1 MVDAPINRERIVV
14 SARLIVP
21 LSCCGGFNEK
31 ALRFRQSINASVSTG
46 RLEPELAVKAVGDVF
61 GLRKKTAE
69 DTDNK
74 KREFTGDTRPGVASN
89 EFGYR
94 WDKSAKWE
102 PGSRLVIN
110 PSYTSRMGMGTM
122 PNVGWIPRDENQPKS
137 FPEMIARIQSKP
149 HIQLRKFKV
158 NPKTDDIIPESEKII
173 DPFAISSGM
182 SMEERRNAQK
192 KYQIDNPE
200 EKRLPGASL
209 ESRVPGGSLLS
220 RAAAV
225 FGILRDENNKFRCP
239 PGTPAANQ
247 YTDAT
252 GSNCFGFSA
261 SKFSRYAARE
271 AAKLTAE
278 GEYEG
283 LRTNAFA
290 FLNFARNDVGSKQRR
305 GVADPE
311 FVSRVAYWEDLYGD
325 KFKPP
330 VWRDTPVPENLRMFK
345 NGAVRAQDDIARQKA
360 AAVRIYDALGIDPN
374 DPDAHFQA
382 VEKLQ
387 KMHVDSGGTAGWDLK
402 IANVSSGGDAS
413 RLTDLEV
420 REFTEA
426 RLKSVQGW
434 NLLSKEEQ
442 QRLIDSDVRRYQET
456 ERAMFETL
464 LDQFMQNPS
473 SARVLGKIE
482 YDFFSDDEAG
492 TGMYREAPSIVPRL
506 KPDGTPV
513 LDKAGNPVMG
523 KVPGELRSVIHIN
536 MGQILANQET
546 MLPNMGPDERLAIS
560 AVGARSEAEGRLA
573 VADFLVNADHTAR
586 GMAGLIDGV
595 YSFSSHIMLHEH
607 AHSIQ
612 LQVFMAKI
620 QEQIDSKGFIS
631 VPIVDK
637 NGIVKGTRNVDSI
650 YKLSGDDV
658 MAIMTDVAD
667 DINLDSLK
675 DAMERIKAVAPLA
688 GAYPRDAYKE
698 GSEVWALEVA
708 AELHALRAR
717 GIIYGPDIDAALA
730 FMDDIGDSRASVD
743 RALGDETEELV
754 DMDDVFTIRPDSV
767 VPDDMP
773 DESVTEALGDRD
785 ERIASALREEIKRFK
800 AEFKDLPEDE
810 MISEAAIIQS
820 QRDATKNTLKKLN
833 DFEIDP
839 SLPDAEKDSI
849 REYLENLKKQTQMEL
864 DFHDTRYNEAS
875 KAWRKKYG
883 IGARGEKDRFEES
896 VKAVREKEGLF
907 DDVEIE
913 ELAKIAALDD
923 LRKSVEKMPEKKII
937 RRLADDEIYLS
948 TLDPSSDEAKTL
960 IEKIDVIKEQ
970 YVQNMRDAGDKSTT
984 AKIKKNLD
992 QSVKDLISPPAKKNV
1007 SLKSKQEAKDH
1018 ALKERR
1024 RVRGTAEQKKAV
1036 KELGDIA
1043 SSDIGQLLD
1052 PASQTRAGRAIN
1064 KRNARLKR
1072 LGLTIDEKS
1081 SEEGDVVQQVENLL
1095 IPVMEVIDGTSIAD
1109 PFEMETVID
1118 FDSGVLR
1125 GKLEGKEIEV
1135 PQFVSGKV
1143 LTTKTKKL
1151 DIPEK
1156 GIRNKETGKTSRR
1169 VIVQVR
1175 EGDRGLFPTSGDD
1188 DQRFVAPPGRIR
1200 ITGVDPDG
1208 TVRAELSYQKDS
1220 VEVIDSMAHSLE
1232 TNKTDAIWAQ
1242 SHGKKIKAVADK
1254 YVNSRRESGRLSS
1267 GARSDYDSVATTSSR
1282 TTVDEVI
1289 DAGGSFGEGFDELPP
1304 HLSSEDSSSRLSS
1317 GKKDVLG
1324 APATRKQRTE
1334 SRKKSMSS
1342 QIREVK
1348 SILGGGQGDSADPL
1362 SRGDIHPDVARLI
1375 ADTPEEDLLARAEN
1389 TAYRMHEGFDRR
1401 VRVRATDDD
1410 IERLAT
1416 TGSIRSSFASPDD
1429 ESKRTSR
1436 RAQRYS
1442 GMTTGERSSRLSS
1455 GRVIDSS
1462 ANLAERKRQEKEV
1475 AAQAFDVFDKF
1486 LSGDRKSI
1494 NDMSEAELFIAFNG
1508 KVRKSKRKSVSA
1520 TNDSLYEVDDVPTAI
1535 ALMMLGHHVA
1545 VKDQDLA
1552 LTSQSQKAFEDLVED
1567 AAKSHI
1573 DAKNPH
1579 PEWVKY
1585 QEEYKKEFKDLD
1597 FNDPK
1602 IVKEMEKNYVDKY
1615 QADLCALYS
1624 PAQNLLCSGH
1634 IGIDREKMPQTNGRS
1649 AGHDTVAVRALKAGE
1664 AAGKFEPLKTIKRD
1678 AAVEA
1683 EFAEELNAAVAKANA
1698 ERAKKG
1704 EPELTD
1710 KEVSKKLY
1718 ELVAKKH
1725 SLKNQFEGKTQQEHK
1740 ADSYDKMSDASKKW
1754 LYENTDW
1761 NDTEVNLETPFIEWL
1776 NGVIEPESGKP
1787 AVILKE
1793 VNPKDYA
1800 PSQQQLV
1807 ASKSNATARQIQEK
1821 AIEVAENIRADN
1833 PGISDE
1839 DFRAK
1844 YLEEIGKEWFM
1855 QPILTSN
1862 DGYILDGH
1870 HRWAGITVGNS
1881 SLPEELKL
1889 PLKANEVQTD
1899 IIEALTLGKIFQD
1912 AWGIKE
1918 ARLGA
1923 ENKWKEGEIA
1933 DISREEIS
1941 QLMDDLTKNVGTLVD
1956 AKYAGGDF
1964 IQLGSVGLSNNPD
1977 YAARAKERQINA
1989 QRDETRKIAG
1999 DVLAKVRKR
2008 GKPLHEYT
2016 PEELKEDFGDS
2027 VKPSDMKPLFTSSDP
2042 KDMAVY
2048 KVDNIGQAIALM
2060 ALGHHVTLEYSSD
2073 EAVAKKQK
2081 ESLSFAKTLQQEF
2094 FKDIEKMG
2102 QDIIANNE
2110 KEWLDFK
2117 EKAEKIDGA
2126 DGVDPA
2132 VFQEKIKKEFLKKF
2146 GDQYKTNLC
2155 NFYDGDENV
2164 FCGNNLGIPRAKMPQ
2179 AGGRLAGANTRGA
2192 ELGLAGQIP
2201 IKEAP
2206 HKHVDPYGI
2215 KTWDGE
2221 KRFEGIMAKIQ
2232 ESPESAASISDEDR
2246 QFVIENMNWNLFEVS
2261 GEEMIKEIIRGKLG
2275 DDSIKE
2281 NMAVNPDD
2289 YTPSQQELDAVQT
2302 DGMHKSLKAAVEYYT
2317 EILTK
2322 DGKYKRGTKEFTAAL
2337 IQALKEDTNAK
2348 AKLSERRGTSAMMDP
2363 ILATS
2368 DKLLL
2373 DGHHRWSA
2381 ITVFNGE
2388 VDDDQ
2393 QIPLHV
2399 DEVQTDIISGLT
2411 LTKVLQRGLGIK
2423 DAKLTGAVDFEEGD
2437 VRKVEIGER
2446 DRVLKEI
2453 NDSMDDLAA
2462 EIYAE
2467 GDFIEID
2474 SVGMRNNP
2482 AYAEEVLTRQRDALS
2497 RRAGPAA
2504 RAREAELDAAVRNVR
2519 TKPSA
2524 DAPVERESVGR
2535 LAKMRKGRRLSSGK
2549 TTEAPASGKT
2559 VGMSPKNYA
2568 SEYYSRIGLPSS
2580 LDADMMPVSGYL
2592 VHKSHMDAKRSQITK
2607 GGAPGNL
2614 RPDAVFEVGD
2624 EDLVGDGLTALGD
2637 MEIVLRP
2644 GVSNRVAYGRGN
2656 ALTSAHRPVML
2667 NSRNR
2672 EDVADAILNADGV
2685 NAEESKRE
2693 ALLHMLSSSLNNDFS
2708 NVNASRASSGK
2719 MPSSF
2724 DKKLPE
2730 GSTREPFEAQIL
2742 GGFDVA
2748 DIEQINVPFSK
2759 IEAAGAKEDI
2769 SDVVDTVSIAD
2780 KLRKAGFSQ
2789 EEIEYFYSIGGGQS
2803 LNTASMSMLRNY
2815 RASQKMKEDLAKRG
2829 LNNVKFAH
2837 PNGFNIEDA
2846 RSHSKSAK
2854 AGQSVE
2860 SALKDSIA
2868 EEIIAAA
2875 KDLLKEMTKTN
2886 KPKVTS
2892 IFGGKL

>member
-1 MVDAPINRERIVV
+1 
-14 SARLIVP
+14 
-21 LSCCGGFNEK
+21 
-31 ALRFRQSINASVSTG
+31 
-46 RLEPELAVKAVGDVF
+46 
-61 GLRKKTAE
+61 
-69 DTDNK
+69 
-74 KREFTGDTRPGVASN
+74 
-89 EFGYR
+89 
-94 WDKSAKWE
+94 
-102 PGSRLVIN
+102 
-110 PSYTSRMGMGTM
+110 
-122 PNVGWIPRDENQPKS
+122 VGWIPRDENQPKS
-137 FPEMIARIQSKP
+137 FQEMISRIQSEP
-149 HIQLRKFKV
+149 QIQLRKFKV

-182 SMEERRNAQK
+182 TMEERRNAQR

-247 YTDAT
+247 FTDAT

-261 SKFSRYAARE
+261 SKFSRFAARE
-271 AAKLTAE
+271 AARLTAE

-283 LRTNAFA
+283 LRTNANA
-290 FLNFARNDVGSKQRR
+290 FFGYLYGGSQQAR
-305 GVADPE
+305 GVASPE
-311 FVSRVAYWEDLYGD
+311 FISRCAYWEDLYGD
-325 KFKPP
+325 KLKPP
-330 VWRDTPVPENLRMFK
+330 SWRDTPVTENLRLFK
-345 NGAVRAQDDIARQKA
+345 NGAIRAQDDIARQKA
-360 AAVRIYDALGIDPN
+360 SAVRIYDALGIDPS
-374 DPDAHFQA
+374 DPNAHFQA

-387 KMHVDSGGTAGWDLK
+387 KMHVDSDGAAGWDLK
-402 IANVSSGGDAS
+402 ILNTSSGGDAS

-426 RLKSVQGW
+426 RLKSVSGW
-434 NLLSKEEQ
+434 NRLSNEEQ
-442 QRLIDSDVRRYQET
+442 KRLIDSDIRRYQET

-473 SARVLGKIE
+473 TARVLGRVE
-482 YDFFSDDEAG
+482 YNFLSDDEAG
-492 TGMYREAPSIVPRL
+492 TGMYRDAPSIVPRL

-536 MGQILANQET
+536 MKEILQNQET

-560 AVGARSEAEGRLA
+560 AIGARSEAEGRLA
-573 VADFLVNADHTAR
+573 VADFLVNVDHTAR

-631 VPIVDK
+631 VPIVDR

-650 YKLSGDDV
+650 YRLSGDDV

-675 DAMERIKAVAPLA
+675 DAMERIKSVAPLA

-717 GIIYGPDIDAALA
+717 GIIYGDDIDAALA
-730 FMDDIGDSRASVD
+730 FMDDIGDSRASID
-743 RALGDETEELV
+743 RALGDETAALV

-767 VPDDMP
+767 VPDGMP
-773 DESVTEALGDRD
+773 EESITEALGDRD
-785 ERIASALREEIKRFK
+785 ERIASALREEIKQFK
-800 AEFKDLPEDE
+800 TGFKDLPEDE
-810 MISEAAIIQS
+810 MISEAAIIES
-820 QRDATKNTLKKLN
+820 QRDASNNTLKKLN

-839 SLPDAEKDSI
+839 SLPEDEKESI
-849 REYLENLKKQTQMEL
+849 RGYLENLKKQTQMEL

-883 IGARGEKDRFEES
+883 IGARGEKDRFKES
-896 VKAVREKEGLF
+896 VKAVREREGLF

-948 TLDPSSDEAKTL
+948 TLDPSSDEAKNL

-984 AKIKKNLD
+984 AKLKKNLD

-1018 ALKERR
+1018 ATKERR

-1043 SSDIGQLLD
+1043 SSDVGQLLD
-1052 PASQTRAGRAIN
+1052 PAAQTRAGRAIN
-1064 KRNARLKR
+1064 KRNARIKR
-1072 LGLTIDEKS
+1072 LGLTVDEKS
-1081 SEEGDVVQQVENLL
+1081 SEEGDVVQQVQNLL

-1109 PFEMETVID
+1109 PFEIETVID

-1125 GKLEGKEIEV
+1125 GKIEGKEIEM

-1151 DIPEK
+1151 DMPEK
-1156 GIRNKETGKTSRR
+1156 GIRDKETGKTARR
-1169 VIVQVR
+1169 VVVQVR
-1175 EGDRGLFPTSGDD
+1175 EGDRGLFPSAGED
-1188 DQRFVAPPGRIR
+1188 DQRFVAPPGRLR
-1200 ITGVDPDG
+1200 ITGIDPDG

-1220 VEVIDSMAHSLE
+1220 VEVIDSMAYSLE

-1254 YVNSRRESGRLSS
+1254 YVNSRRESGKESTGS
-1267 GARSDYDSVATTSSR
+1267 RSDYDSVSETSSK
-1282 TTVDEVI
+1282 TVVDEVV

-1304 HLSSEDSSSRLSS
+1304 HLSSDDSSSRLSS

-1334 SRKKSMSS
+1334 LRNKSMSS
-1342 QIREVK
+1342 QVREVK

-1410 IERLAT
+1410 IERLSS
-1416 TGSIRSSFASPDD
+1416 TGSIRSPFASPDD
-1429 ESKRTSR
+1429 EAKRTSR

-1442 GMTTGERSSRLSS
+1442 GMGPDERSSRLSS
-1455 GRVIDSS
+1455 GRTIDSS
-1462 ANLAERKRQEKEV
+1462 ENLAERKRQEKEV
-1475 AAQAFDVFDKF
+1475 AVKAFEIFDKV
-1486 LSGDRKSI
+1486 LNADGKNLD
-1494 NDMSEAELFIAFNG
+1494 DMSEAELSASFGG
-1508 KVRKSKRKSVSA
+1508 KVKKSKRKSVSA

-1545 VKDQDLA
+1545 VKDQDLR
-1552 LTSQSQKAFEDLVED
+1552 LTEQSQKAFEEEVKN
-1567 AAKSHI
+1567 AAKKHI
-1573 DAKNPH
+1573 DAQNPH
-1579 PEWVKY
+1579 PKWVQY
-1585 QEEYKKEFKDLD
+1585 QEQYKKDSPDLD
-1597 FNDPK
+1597 YGDPAV
-1602 IVKEMEKNYVDKY
+1602 VKEMEKNYVDSY

-1649 AGHDTVAVRALKAGE
+1649 AGYDTVAVRALKAGE
-1664 AAGKFEPLKTIKRD
+1664 AAGKFEPAKTIKRN
-1678 AAVEA
+1678 AAVDA
-1683 EFAEELNAAVAKANA
+1683 EFAEELNAAVIKANA
-1698 ERAKKG
+1698 GLVKKG
-1704 EPELTD
+1704 KPELTD
-1710 KEVSKKLY
+1710 EEISKKLY
-1718 ELVAKKH
+1718 EIVSEKH
-1725 SLKNQFEGKTQQEHK
+1725 SLRNQFGDKTQEQHK
-1740 ADSYDKMSDASKKW
+1740 GDSYDKMSDASKNW

-1776 NGVIEPESGKP
+1776 NGVIEPENGEPS
-1787 AVILKE
+1787 VILKE
-1793 VNPKDYA
+1793 VNPGDYA

-1807 ASKSNATARQIQEK
+1807 ASKVDGTARQIQEK
-1821 AIEVAENIRADN
+1821 AIEVAEGIRADN

-1839 DFRAK
+1839 DFRTK
-1844 YLEEIGKEWFM
+1844 YLEEMKKQWFM
-1855 QPILTSN
+1855 QPILTAS
-1862 DGYILDGH
+1862 DGFIVDGH
-1870 HRWAGITVGNS
+1870 HRWAGINVGNS
-1881 SLPEELKL
+1881 SLSEELRL
-1889 PLKANEVQTD
+1889 PLNVNEIQTD

-1923 ENKWKEGEIA
+1923 ENKWKEGEIT
-1933 DISREEIS
+1933 DISKNEIS
-1941 QLMDDLTKNVGTLVD
+1941 QLMDGLTKNVGTLVD
-1956 AKYAGGDF
+1956 EKYAEGNF
-1964 IQLGSVGLSNNPD
+1964 VQLGSIGLSNNPD
-1977 YAARAKERQINA
+1977 YAARAKERQ
-1989 QRDETRKIAG
+1989 
-1999 DVLAKVRKR
+1999 
-2008 GKPLHEYT
+2008 
-2016 PEELKEDFGDS
+2016 
-2027 VKPSDMKPLFTSSDP
+2027 
-2042 KDMAVY
+2042 
-2048 KVDNIGQAIALM
+2048 
-2060 ALGHHVTLEYSSD
+2060 
-2073 EAVAKKQK
+2073 
-2081 ESLSFAKTLQQEF
+2081 
-2094 FKDIEKMG
+2094 
-2102 QDIIANNE
+2102 
-2110 KEWLDFK
+2110 
-2117 EKAEKIDGA
+2117 
-2126 DGVDPA
+2126 
-2132 VFQEKIKKEFLKKF
+2132 
-2146 GDQYKTNLC
+2146 
-2155 NFYDGDENV
+2155 
-2164 FCGNNLGIPRAKMPQ
+2164 
-2179 AGGRLAGANTRGA
+2179 
-2192 ELGLAGQIP
+2192 
-2201 IKEAP
+2201 
-2206 HKHVDPYGI
+2206 
-2215 KTWDGE
+2215 
-2221 KRFEGIMAKIQ
+2221 
-2232 ESPESAASISDEDR
+2232 
-2246 QFVIENMNWNLFEVS
+2246 
-2261 GEEMIKEIIRGKLG
+2261 
-2275 DDSIKE
+2275 
-2281 NMAVNPDD
+2281 
-2289 YTPSQQELDAVQT
+2289 
-2302 DGMHKSLKAAVEYYT
+2302 
-2317 EILTK
+2317 
-2322 DGKYKRGTKEFTAAL
+2322 
-2337 IQALKEDTNAK
+2337 
-2348 AKLSERRGTSAMMDP
+2348 TSA
-2363 ILATS
+2363 
-2368 DKLLL
+2368 
-2373 DGHHRWSA
+2373 
-2381 ITVFNGE
+2381 
-2388 VDDDQ
+2388 
-2393 QIPLHV
+2393 
-2399 DEVQTDIISGLT
+2399 
-2411 LTKVLQRGLGIK
+2411 
-2423 DAKLTGAVDFEEGD
+2423 
-2437 VRKVEIGER
+2437 
-2446 DRVLKEI
+2446 
-2453 NDSMDDLAA
+2453 
-2462 EIYAE
+2462 
-2467 GDFIEID
+2467 
-2474 SVGMRNNP
+2474 
-2482 AYAEEVLTRQRDALS
+2482 LTRRP
-2497 RRAGPAA
+2497 GPAA
-2504 RAREAELDAAVRNVR
+2504 RARELELDAAIRDAGR
-2519 TKPSA
+2519 QRSP
-2524 DAPVERESVGR
+2524 DAPAERESVGR
-2535 LAKMRKGRRLSSGK
+2535 LAKMRKGKRLSSGK
-2549 TTEAPASGKT
+2549 TIDAPASGKT

-2580 LDADMMPVSGYL
+2580 LDPDMMPVSGYL
-2592 VHKSHMDAKRSQITK
+2592 VHKSHIDAKRAQITK
-2607 GGAPGNL
+2607 GGMPGNL
-2614 RPDAVFEVGD
+2614 RPDGVFEVGD

-2672 EDVADAILNADGV
+2672 DDVADAILNADGV
-2685 NAEESKRE
+2685 NAEETKRE

-2708 NVNASRASSGK
+2708 NANASRSSSGK

-2748 DIEQINVPFSK
+2748 DIEQINVPLSK
-2759 IEAAGAKEDI
+2759 IEAASAKEDI
-2769 SDVVDTVSIAD
+2769 SDVVDAVSIAD

-2789 EEIEYFYSIGGGQS
+2789 EEIEYFYSMGGGQS
-2803 LNTASMSMLRNY
+2803 LDTASMSMLRKY
-2815 RASQKMKEDLAKRG
+2815 RASQKMKDDFAKRG

-2860 SALKDSIA
+2860 STLKDSIA

-2875 KDLLKEMTKTN
+2875 KDLLKEMKKTN

>member
-31 ALRFRQSINASVSTG
+31 ALRFRRAINSSVSTG
-46 RLEPELAVKAVGDVF
+46 RLEPELAVKAVGEVF

-137 FPEMIARIQSKP
+137 FPEMIARIQSEP
-149 HIQLRKFKV
+149 QIQLRKFKV

-182 SMEERRNAQK
+182 TMEERRNAQR

-247 YTDAT
+247 FTDAT

-261 SKFSRYAARE
+261 SKFARYAARE

-283 LRTNAFA
+283 LRSNAFA
-290 FLNFARNDVGSKQRR
+290 FFNFLRNDVGSKDRR
-305 GVADPE
+305 GVASPE
-311 FVSRVAYWEDLYGD
+311 FVSRCAYWEGLYGD

-345 NGAVRAQDDIARQKA
+345 NGAIRAQDDIARQKA
-360 AAVRIYDALGIDPN
+360 SAVRIYDALGIDPN

-382 VEKLQ
+382 VEKLRQ
-387 KMHVDSGGTAGWDLK
+387 MHIDSGGAAGWDLQ
-402 IANVSSGGDAS
+402 ILNVSSGGDAA

-426 RLKSVQGW
+426 RLKSTQGW

-442 QRLIDSDVRRYQET
+442 QRLIDSDIRRYQET

-473 SARVLGKIE
+473 SARVLGRIE
-482 YDFFSDDEAG
+482 YDFFSNDEAG
-492 TGMYREAPSIVPRL
+492 TGMYRDAPSIVPRL

-513 LDKAGNPVMG
+513 LDKDGNPVMG
-523 KVPGELRSVIHIN
+523 KVSGELRSVIHIN
-536 MGQILANQET
+536 MKEILQNQES

-631 VPIVDK
+631 VPVVDK
-637 NGIVKGTRNVDSI
+637 NGIVKGMRNVDSI

-658 MAIMTDVAD
+658 MAIMGDVAD
-667 DINLDSLK
+667 EINLDSLK

-698 GSEVWALEVA
+698 GSEIWALEVA

-717 GIIYGPDIDAALA
+717 GIIYGDDIDAALA

-743 RALGDETEELV
+743 RALGDEAAELV

-767 VPDDMP
+767 VPDGMP
-773 DESVTEALGDRD
+773 DESITEVLGDRD
-785 ERIASALREEIKRFK
+785 ERIAAALREEIKRFK
-800 AEFKDLPEDE
+800 EGFKDLPEDE
-810 MISEAAIIQS
+810 MFSEAAIISS
-820 QRDATKNTLKKLN
+820 QRDAAKNTLKKLN

-839 SLPDAEKDSI
+839 SLPDTEKESVT
-849 REYLENLKKQTQMEL
+849 EYLDNLKKQTQMEL

-896 VKAVREKEGLF
+896 VKAVREREGLF

-948 TLDPSSDEAKTL
+948 TLDPSSDEAKNL
-960 IEKIDVIKEQ
+960 IETIDVIKEQ

-1018 ALKERR
+1018 ATKERR
-1024 RVRGTAEQKKAV
+1024 RVRGTAEQKKAAR
-1036 KELGDIA
+1036 ELGDITA
-1043 SSDIGQLLD
+1043 SDVGQMLD
-1052 PASQTRAGRAIN
+1052 PTAQTRAGRAIN
-1064 KRNARLKR
+1064 RRNARLKR
-1072 LGLTIDEKS
+1072 LGLTVDEKS
-1081 SEEGDVVQQVENLL
+1081 SEEGDVVQQVQNLL
-1095 IPVMEVIDGTSIAD
+1095 IPTMELIDGTSIAD
-1109 PFEMETVID
+1109 PFEMETVIS

-1125 GKLEGKEIEV
+1125 GKIEGKEIEV

-1151 DIPEK
+1151 DMPEK
-1156 GIRNKETGKTSRR
+1156 GIRDKETGKTARR
-1169 VIVQVR
+1169 VVVQVR
-1175 EGDRGLFPTSGDD
+1175 EGDRGLFPSAGDD
-1188 DQRFVAPPGRIR
+1188 DQRFVAPPGRLR
-1200 ITGVDPDG
+1200 ITGIDPDG

-1232 TNKTDAIWAQ
+1232 TNKTDALWAQ

-1267 GARSDYDSVATTSSR
+1267 GSRSDYDSVAETSSK
-1282 TTVDEVI
+1282 TAVDEVI

-1304 HLSSEDSSSRLSS
+1304 HLSSDDSGSRLSS

-1334 SRKKSMSS
+1334 SRNKSMSS
-1342 QIREVK
+1342 QVREVK

-1410 IERLAT
+1410 IERLSSA
-1416 TGSIRSSFASPDD
+1416 GSIRSSFASPDD
-1429 ESKRTSR
+1429 EAKRTSR

-1442 GMTTGERSSRLSS
+1442 GMSPSERSSRLSS
-1455 GRVIDSS
+1455 GRVVDSPE
-1462 ANLAERKRQEKEV
+1462 N
-1475 AAQAFDVFDKF
+1475 
-1486 LSGDRKSI
+1486 
-1494 NDMSEAELFIAFNG
+1494 
-1508 KVRKSKRKSVSA
+1508 
-1520 TNDSLYEVDDVPTAI
+1520 TA
-1535 ALMMLGHHVA
+1535 
-1545 VKDQDLA
+1545 
-1552 LTSQSQKAFEDLVED
+1552 
-1567 AAKSHI
+1567 
-1573 DAKNPH
+1573 
-1579 PEWVKY
+1579 
-1585 QEEYKKEFKDLD
+1585 
-1597 FNDPK
+1597 
-1602 IVKEMEKNYVDKY
+1602 
-1615 QADLCALYS
+1615 
-1624 PAQNLLCSGH
+1624 
-1634 IGIDREKMPQTNGRS
+1634 R
-1649 AGHDTVAVRALKAGE
+1649 
-1664 AAGKFEPLKTIKRD
+1664 RD
-1678 AAVEA
+1678 A
-1683 EFAEELNAAVAKANA
+1683 
-1698 ERAKKG
+1698 
-1704 EPELTD
+1704 
-1710 KEVSKKLY
+1710 
-1718 ELVAKKH
+1718 
-1725 SLKNQFEGKTQQEHK
+1725 
-1740 ADSYDKMSDASKKW
+1740 
-1754 LYENTDW
+1754 
-1761 NDTEVNLETPFIEWL
+1761 
-1776 NGVIEPESGKP
+1776 
-1787 AVILKE
+1787 
-1793 VNPKDYA
+1793 
-1800 PSQQQLV
+1800 
-1807 ASKSNATARQIQEK
+1807 
-1821 AIEVAENIRADN
+1821 
-1833 PGISDE
+1833 
-1839 DFRAK
+1839 
-1844 YLEEIGKEWFM
+1844 
-1855 QPILTSN
+1855 
-1862 DGYILDGH
+1862 
-1870 HRWAGITVGNS
+1870 
-1881 SLPEELKL
+1881 
-1889 PLKANEVQTD
+1889 
-1899 IIEALTLGKIFQD
+1899 
-1912 AWGIKE
+1912 
-1918 ARLGA
+1918 
-1923 ENKWKEGEIA
+1923 
-1933 DISREEIS
+1933 
-1941 QLMDDLTKNVGTLVD
+1941 
-1956 AKYAGGDF
+1956 
-1964 IQLGSVGLSNNPD
+1964 
-1977 YAARAKERQINA
+1977 
-1989 QRDETRKIAG
+1989 TRKIAK
-1999 DVLAKVRKR
+1999 DVVEKVRKR

-2027 VKPSDMKPLFTSSDP
+2027 VKPSDMKPLFTSLDP
-2042 KDMAVY
+2042 KDMVVY
-2048 KVDNIGQAIALM
+2048 KVDNVGQAIALM

-2073 EAVAKKQK
+2073 EAIAKKQK
-2081 ESLSFAKTLQQEF
+2081 ESLSFAKTLQEEF
-2094 FKDIEKMG
+2094 FKDIKKMG
-2102 QDIIANNE
+2102 EDIIANNE

-2126 DGVDPA
+2126 ESVDPS
-2132 VFQEKIKKEFLKKF
+2132 VLQEKIKKEFLIKF

-2192 ELGLAGQIP
+2192 ELGLAGEIP
-2201 IKEAP
+2201 LKKVT

-2215 KTWDGE
+2215 KKWEGE
-2221 KRFEGIMAKIQ
+2221 ERFREIMARVKKG
-2232 ESPESAASISDEDR
+2232 PESASAISDEDR
-2246 QFVIENMNWNLFEVS
+2246 QFVMDNMDWSVTEVS
-2261 GEEMIKEIIRGKLG
+2261 GEGMIKEIIRGRLG
-2275 DDSIKE
+2275 DDAIKE
-2281 NMAVNPDD
+2281 NIAVDPDY

-2302 DGMHKSLKAAVEYYT
+2302 DGMHKSLKAAVTYYT
-2317 EILTK
+2317 EVLTK

-2337 IQALKEDTNAK
+2337 VQALKEDDDTAAK
-2348 AKLSERRGTSAMMDP
+2348 ASGREFGAQGMMEP

-2368 DKLLL
+2368 DKYLL

-2393 QIPLHV
+2393 KIPLHV

-2437 VRKVEIGER
+2437 IKKVEIGER
-2446 DRVLKEI
+2446 DRVLKQI
-2453 NDSMDDLAA
+2453 NDSMDELVAN
-2462 EIYAE
+2462 INAE
-2467 GDFIEID
+2467 GDFIVLD
-2474 SVGMRNNP
+2474 SVGLRNNP
-2482 AYAEEVLTRQRDALS
+2482 AYAEEVSTRQQDALA
-2497 RRAGPAA
+2497 RRPGSAA
-2504 RAREAELDAAVRNVR
+2504 RAREAELDAAIRDAGKKR
-2519 TKPSA
+2519 SP

-2535 LAKMRKGRRLSSGK
+2535 LAKMRKGKRLSSGK
-2549 TTEAPASGKT
+2549 TTEAPASGKM

-2568 SEYYSRIGLPSS
+2568 SEYYSRIGLPGS
-2580 LDADMMPVSGYL
+2580 LDPDMMPVSGYL
-2592 VHKSHMDAKRSQITK
+2592 VHKSHMDAKRAQITK
-2607 GGAPGNL
+2607 GGMPGNL
-2614 RPDAVFEVGD
+2614 RPDGVFEVGD

-2685 NAEESKRE
+2685 NAEETKRE

-2708 NVNASRASSGK
+2708 NANASRSSSGK

-2759 IEAAGAKEDI
+2759 IEAASAKEDI

-2789 EEIEYFYSIGGGQS
+2789 EEIEYFYSMGGGQS
-2803 LNTASMSMLRNY
+2803 LDTASMSMLRKY
-2815 RASQKMKEDLAKRG
+2815 RASQKMKDDFAKRG

-2875 KDLLKEMTKTN
+2875 KDLLKQMKTTN

-2892 IFGGKL
+2892 IYGGKL